1 DFERP
6 DNLYRIMPEFVVH
19 HWNEAED
26 GVLSRETMKA
36 KLQKMGYSATPY
48 TFSAG
53 NVFGRHTHDA
63 DKMDVVVDGELE
75 FSMYGKSIVLKS
87 GDALEIPKGE
97 PHSAKV
103 LGSKKLEFFDATKL

>member
-1 DFERP
+1 MCSRKVIG
-6 DNLYRIMPEFVVH
+6 RTMPEFIVH
-19 HWNEAED
+19 HWDEAED
-26 GVLSRETMKA
+26 GVLSRATMKA

-53 NVFGRHTHDA
+53 NVFGTHTHDA
-63 DKMDVVVDGELE
+63 DKMDVVVGGELE

-87 GDALEIPKGE
+87 GDALEVPKGE

-103 LGSKKLEFFDATKL
+103 LGNKKLEFFDATKL